1 MCHMKVPLLDL
12 YAQNEPLKAE
22 MLAAITRVFDSQR
35 YILGPEVDQLE
46 LELATWLQVKAV
58 VGVSSGTDAL
68 LTALMAAGVGP
79 DAEVVT
85 STYSFFATAG
95 SIARL
100 GARPVL
106 VDIDPATYNL
116 DPAAAA
122 AAVTSRTRAIIPV
135 HLFGLSA
142 DLDPIVEAGATVGAA
157 VVEDAAQA
165 IGARYKQRLVGG
177 IGTLGCFSFY
187 PSKNLSGLGDGG
199 VVTTRDDEV
208 GNRVRLLRVH
218 GASPKYFHE
227 VVGGNFRLDAFQAAV
242 LRVKLPHVAD
252 WTKLRRRNARRYG
265 ELFRAAGVTSRGVVL
280 PSEPDGYF
288 HVFNQYV
295 IRAPRRDALRAHLH
309 ARGVGTEIYY
319 PRPFHLQRCFA
330 DLGYREGAFPH
341 AEAAA
346 SETLALPVY
355 PELSEAQQS
364 YVVDAV
370 SEFYA

>member
-1 MCHMKVPLLDL
+1 MKVPLLDL
-12 YAQNEPLKAE
+12 YAQNEPLRAE

-35 YILGPEVDQLE
+35 YILGPEVEQLE

-79 DAEVVT
+79 GAEVVT

-165 IGARYKQRLVGG
+165 IGARYKKRLVGG

-199 VVTTRDDEV
+199 VVTTMDEEV
-208 GNRVRLLRVH
+208 GHRVRLLRGH

-227 VVGGNFRLDAFQAAV
+227 IVGGNFRLDALQAAV

-252 WTKLRRRNARRYG
+252 WTELRRRNARRYG
-265 ELFRAAGVTSRGVVL
+265 DLFGAAGVTSRGVVL

-330 DLGYREGAFPH
+330 DLGYRQGAFPH